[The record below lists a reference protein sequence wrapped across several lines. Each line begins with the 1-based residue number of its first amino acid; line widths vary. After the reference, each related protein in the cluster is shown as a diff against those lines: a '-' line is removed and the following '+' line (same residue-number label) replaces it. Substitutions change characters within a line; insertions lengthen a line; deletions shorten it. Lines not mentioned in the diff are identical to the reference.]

1 MAWTLARPRKSASRA
16 FRKLFSLK
24 YVFLYREEN
33 EDIIINLNGLTLR
46 LQIPSTTV
54 PGQYRLRV
62 EGNTDRALGGTAF
75 LNETILNF
83 SQRSM
88 TIFIQT
94 EKPVYHQSQ
103 IGKLHLP
110 SQKKNPIFRLTETMD
125 DDGESLTTF

>member
-1 MAWTLARPRKSASRA
+1 MCPFICVCVIPLVA
-16 FRKLFSLK
+16 
-24 YVFLYREEN
+24 
-33 EDIIINLNGLTLR
+33 

-75 LNETILNF
+75 LNETILDF

-103 IGKLHLP
+103 IGK
-110 SQKKNPIFRLTETMD
+110 SRNISRFVCKSYD
-125 DDGESLTTF
+125 C